1 MPDPAGTL
9 SPDLI
14 VSMAE
19 LWMPILTTAV
29 VVFILSCLAWTISPH
44 HKPEYRKLAAEPGF
58 LDALRTLNIPAGG
71 YFFPYVDGAG
81 MKTEEGKRLM
91 NEGPWGRMRLYG
103 KKPGMGG
110 SMLGSFVL
118 YLVVSAAIAFVGTM
132 TIPAGAGFGD
142 VLRVL
147 GTVGVLSYSVAVIPQ
162 IIWFERQWS
171 VFFTHLFDGVVFGL
185 ATGLVF
191 AWMWPMPALP
201 VS

>member
-1 MPDPAGTL
+1 MLEPAEML
-9 SPDLI
+9 SQDLL
-14 VSMAE
+14 VTMGD
-19 LWMPILTTAV
+19 LWLPILLAAV
-29 VVFILSCLAWTISPH
+29 AVFILSCIAWTIAPH
-44 HKPEYRKLAAEPGF
+44 HKPEYRKLDAEAGF

-71 YFFPYVDGAG
+71 YFFPYCDAAA

-91 NEGPWGRMRLYG
+91 NEGPWGRMRVYG
-103 KKPGMGG
+103 NKPGMGG

-185 ATGLVF
+185 ATGLMF
-191 AWMWPMPALP
+191 AWLWPALAAP
-201 VS
+201 AA